1 VVTEHAAAS
10 STCDTC
16 AASTEATTRSLP
28 SGHPEV
34 FGGFTTATPVGR
46 QDALAMDDKA

>member
-1 VVTEHAAAS
+1 MRRVH
-10 STCDTC
+10 
-16 AASTEATTRSLP
+16 RSDDALAP
-28 SGHPEV
+28 VRSPEV

>member
-1 VVTEHAAAS
+1 VW

-16 AASTEATTRSLP
+16 AASTKATTRSP
-28 SGHPEV
+28 PPGHPEV
-34 FGGFTTATPVGR
+34 FGRFTTATPLGR